1 MSTSLKD
8 HSQDHSQSHPQDH
21 SQNIAQEFE
30 TLLMDSFANEKKE
43 GQVVKGMITAV
54 DRDSVIVDVG
64 LKSEGRI
71 PKSQFGSDYE
81 LFVGKEIPVYIE
93 KFEGKNSRILLS
105 HEKAIRDMAWKRFE
119 ENCSSGQ
126 RISGSIMGRVKGGFA
141 VRVGNQDDPDS
152 VVAFLP
158 GSQLDIK
165 PVYGIDKLIDKQ
177 DEFMIIK
184 IDKANGNIVVSRRA
198 ILEEARKGAALE
210 QLSKITEG
218 MVLKGVVKNITDYAA
233 FIDLGCCDGLLH
245 ITDMSWSKIS
255 HPSEMVTI
263 GQHVE
268 VQVTKFQR
276 DAGRISLGMKQ
287 LQPNPWHNLSSK
299 YQVGMKLKGVVCA
312 VIDCGA
318 LVRIGDGIEGL
329 VYHTEMDWNSKNASP
344 RKLAKVGDEVD
355 VMILNIDVEKHR
367 MSLSMKQCKPNPW
380 HRFSEE
386 YPVGSKV
393 SGTIKNIATFGIF
406 MTVGDDEEHK
416 IDVLI
421 PANEIDSDL
430 TPEEALKKYNKGDK
444 VTGVVLAIV
453 QERERVTVS
462 LRRGNDDALT
472 ELAQKLI
479 EEGITT
485 CVVSAIK
492 KDGIEVKVND
502 QFGAFIKRGDLSR
515 DKGEQ
520 RPERFAIGDKIDS
533 KVLGFDKNTGKLL
546 LSIRALEIEKEKR
559 AIEEYGSVASG
570 ASLSDILGG
579 ALKKENSNN
588 S

>member
-1 MSTSLKD
+1 
-8 HSQDHSQSHPQDH
+8 
-21 SQNIAQEFE
+21 
-30 TLLMDSFANEKKE
+30 
-43 GQVVKGMITAV
+43 
-54 DRDSVIVDVG
+54 
-64 LKSEGRI
+64 
-71 PKSQFGSDYE
+71 
-81 LFVGKEIPVYIE
+81 
-93 KFEGKNSRILLS
+93 
-105 HEKAIRDMAWKRFE
+105 
-119 ENCSSGQ
+119 
-126 RISGSIMGRVKGGFA
+126 
-141 VRVGNQDDPDS
+141 
-152 VVAFLP
+152 
-158 GSQLDIK
+158 
-165 PVYGIDKLIDKQ
+165 
-177 DEFMIIK
+177 
-184 IDKANGNIVVSRRA
+184 
-198 ILEEARKGAALE
+198 
-210 QLSKITEG
+210 
-218 MVLKGVVKNITDYAA
+218 
-233 FIDLGCCDGLLH
+233 
-245 ITDMSWSKIS
+245 
-255 HPSEMVTI
+255 
-263 GQHVE
+263 
-268 VQVTKFQR
+268 
-276 DAGRISLGMKQ
+276 
-287 LQPNPWHNLSSK
+287 
-299 YQVGMKLKGVVCA
+299 
-312 VIDCGA
+312 
-318 LVRIGDGIEGL
+318 
-329 VYHTEMDWNSKNASP
+329 
-344 RKLAKVGDEVD
+344 
-355 VMILNIDVEKHR
+355 
-367 MSLSMKQCKPNPW
+367 MKQCKPNPW